1 MCEIYVAAGKFREAF
16 LRSLPPI
23 GERGR
28 GFALIYPREVKL
40 LRDLDAES
48 VTEKYLRSPE
58 PLVSILHRRVP
69 THGEVSVD
77 NTQPFSDGKRAFA
90 HNGTLGEAYH
100 LLKAMYPRLRGASDS
115 RLLWEFIKDMPWEQA
130 LTLLR
135 ALGDRFVLADARRR
149 QIALIGSWMWNERDQ
164 IWDRWRWIERDQT
177 WGRWGHW
184 GRGLLGYEREYE
196 YVLLDYS
203 DGTLKI
209 VESEGAGH
217 RLIGVKGRV
226 RRSPAG

>member
-1 MCEIYVAAGKFREAF
+1 MCEIYVTAGKFGEAF

-23 GERGR
+23 RESGR
-28 GFALIYPREVKL
+28 GFALIYPHEVKL
-40 LRDLDAES
+40 LRDLDAQS

-69 THGEVSVD
+69 THGEISVD

-100 LLKAMYPRLRGASDS
+100 LLRAMYPRLRGASDS

-130 LTLLR
+130 LQLLR
-135 ALGDRFVLADARRR
+135 AIGGRFVLADARRH

-164 IWDRWRWIERDQT
+164 IWDRWRWNEQDWI
-177 WGRWGHW
+177 WGRWS
-184 GRGLLGYEREYE
+184 RGFLGYEREYE
-196 YVLLDYS
+196 YVLLDYTRA
-203 DGTLKI
+203 GGQLKI
-209 VESEGAGH
+209 VESEGIGPK
-217 RLIGVKGRV
+217 LIGEKGRR
-226 RRSPAG
+226 RRSQAD